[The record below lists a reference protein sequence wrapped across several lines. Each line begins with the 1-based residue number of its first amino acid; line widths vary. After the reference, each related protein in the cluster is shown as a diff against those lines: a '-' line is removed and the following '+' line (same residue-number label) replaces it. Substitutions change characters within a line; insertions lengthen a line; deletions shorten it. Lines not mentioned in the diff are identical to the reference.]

1 MKRLLG
7 ENMGK
12 KYLRIIFISMLVIFL
27 CRLGANKYQENF
39 SREKWMEDPS
49 KRVNIV
55 DDILSEYNLVGKSK
69 AEVIKLLGA
78 PTEQASSKNVNTI
91 IYYLG
96 PEKGFPGI
104 DIELLVIELDDNG
117 DVIKY
122 ETHTS

>member
-1 MKRLLG
+1 
-7 ENMGK
+7 MGK
-12 KYLRIIFISMLVIFL
+12 KYVRIIFISMLVIFL
-27 CRLGANKYQENF
+27 CWIGVNKYQANF

-49 KRVNIV
+49 NRVNIV
-55 DDILSEYNLVGKSK
+55 DDLLSEYNLVGKSK

-78 PTEQASSKNVNTI
+78 PTEQASSKTVNTI

-117 DVIKY
+117 EVIKY